1 MEKIKKFLRK
11 IIDCFKK
18 FFCFIFRIKQ
28 VVDVVDEKLDEIET
42 NTNKENKDDIHGS
55 F

>member
-1 MEKIKKFLRK
+1 MEKIKKILKK

-28 VVDVVDEKLDEIET
+28 VVDIVEDKLEENET
-42 NTNKENKDDIHGS
+42 ENKDDKESTI
-55 F
+55 